1 MHPSPLLKKKKKSPD
16 LPPPFQGLN
25 YELCLISNLVWSRSV
40 STLSPDGLRR
50 RTCQVEIN
58 PLRLKSIKI
67 NRRVHLFSSQSR
79 ESVNS
84 WINETAPVF
93 SFQQRNGGPWRL
105 ALKRNYNLID
115 TIN

>member
-84 WINETAPVF
+84 WNNETAPVF

-105 ALKRNYNLID
+105 ALKRNYNLIY

>member
-1 MHPSPLLKKKKKSPD
+1 MHPSPLLKKKNPPIF
-16 LPPPFQGLN
+16 PPPSRSGN
-25 YELCLISNLVWSRSV
+25 ELCLISNLVWSRSV
-40 STLSPDGLRR
+40 SFLSPDGLCR

-84 WINETAPVF
+84 WNNETAPVF

>member
-1 MHPSPLLKKKKKSPD
+1 M
-16 LPPPFQGLN
+16 N

-40 STLSPDGLRR
+40 TTLSPDGLCR

-93 SFQQRNGGPWRL
+93 FIPTAQRRTMETCFEKKL
-105 ALKRNYNLID
+105 
-115 TIN
+115 